1 MNTKNRYVVQTVL
14 PWSSITINGEPM
26 PDETHIGATGYLA
39 VFDDLEK
46 AKAFAD
52 GDAIKAIVTEDK
64 K

>member
-1 MNTKNRYVVQTVL
+1 MRTLYVVQTVL

-26 PDETHIGATGYLA
+26 PNDTHIGTTGYLA

-46 AKAFAD
+46 AKAFA
-52 GDAIKAIVTEDK
+52 GNEAIKAIVVEDK